1 MSSPV
6 KIANQALV
14 RLGVKKI
21 VTFTDNKKAA
31 DVMSTNYDNARDTLL
46 KLYPFKFAKKR
57 QILAPLSTTPKWG
70 YEYEYELP
78 SDYVRLLDVDGHYV
92 DSDMSGLPN
101 DYRLEGHN
109 ILTNQTSSINILYIC
124 NSSPEAF
131 FDPDFVKVFYLQLA
145 LDGFTSL
152 AGRGTSRSK
161 IEGEFLAAIA
171 VAQRNGSLEE
181 LNQHAYSPEWENTRN
196 G

>member
-6 KIANQALV
+6 KIANQALI

-21 VTFTDNKKAA
+21 VAFTDEKKAA
-31 DVMSTNYDNARDTLL
+31 DVMSTNYDNSRDTLL

-57 QILAPLSTTPKWG
+57 QTLAPLSTTPKWG
-70 YEYEYELP
+70 FEFEYELP
-78 SDYVRLLDVDGHYV
+78 SDYIRLLDVEGHSAAVDIDGRSNNYK
-92 DSDMSGLPN
+92 
-101 DYRLEGHN
+101 LEGRT
-109 ILTNQTSSINILYIC
+109 IRTNQATSINILYIC

-131 FDPDFVKVFYLQLA
+131 FDPDFVKVFFLQLA
-145 LDGFTSL
+145 LDGFTTL

-161 IEGEFLAAIA
+161 IEGEFLAAIE
-171 VAQRNGSLEE
+171 VAKRNGSLEE
-181 LNQHAYSPEWENTRN
+181 PNEQAYSAEWENSRN